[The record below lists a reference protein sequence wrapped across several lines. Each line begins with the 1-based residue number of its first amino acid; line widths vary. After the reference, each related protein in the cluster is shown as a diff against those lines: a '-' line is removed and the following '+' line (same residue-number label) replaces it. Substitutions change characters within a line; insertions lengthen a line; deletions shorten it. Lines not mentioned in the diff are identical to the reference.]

1 MSGESQRV
9 VRRAIRR
16 LLVSLGIAA
25 VLALLSLLWSRKRL
39 THQLPDTII
48 GTETPPPL
56 PLPAR
61 GQAEHCSSSG
71 ASAASSAAAPAEEA
85 PAAGPKRWQAAALL
99 TQSAFGVGRHEGSAS
114 EHKGSAA
121 SPPSPHPPRSPQ
133 PEKKFAAFVS
143 HMKAEAS
150 MEARFLQ
157 GELETAF
164 GQHSKKIFL
173 DSDDLRTLSDLTTH
187 VRESDV
193 NPTPIPYP
201 YPYPYFYPY
210 PYP

>member
-1 MSGESQRV
+1 M

-39 THQLPDTII
+39 TNQLPDTII

-150 MEARFLQ
+150 MEARFVQ
-157 GELETAF
+157 GELETAEL
-164 GQHSKKIFL
+164 GQHSKKL
-173 DSDDLRTLSDLTTH
+173 TLTLPLTP
-187 VRESDV
+187 
-193 NPTPIPYP
+193 NPNPNPSPNPNPNPNQASTARRSS
-201 YPYPYFYPY
+201 
-210 PYP
+210 